1 MNIRSVDYYA
11 DNAAE
16 EFTKSLK
23 ETGFA
28 VLKTHPI
35 DWNLIQTVYNEWQ
48 DFLKSGDA
56 DKYLFDVENQ
66 DGYFPKDVSEV
77 AKGETVKDIKHFY
90 HLYFPNGRYPEEVS
104 SAAREMFEKMMKLAR
119 HFLNG

>member
-48 DFLKSGDA
+48 DF
-56 DKYLFDVENQ
+56 
-66 DGYFPKDVSEV
+66 
-77 AKGETVKDIKHFY
+77 
-90 HLYFPNGRYPEEVS
+90 
-104 SAAREMFEKMMKLAR
+104 
-119 HFLNG
+119 